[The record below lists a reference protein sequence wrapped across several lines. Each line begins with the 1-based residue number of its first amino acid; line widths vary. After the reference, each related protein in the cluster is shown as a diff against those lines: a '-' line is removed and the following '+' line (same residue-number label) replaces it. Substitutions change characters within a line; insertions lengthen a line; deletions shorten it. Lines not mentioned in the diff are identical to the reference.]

1 MNLNYVGI
9 ILILASKVMKNI
21 LHIEFNH
28 IPEDRQKFISV
39 VATQEMT
46 DWLEEKGLSQKE
58 RVLTRFFIT
67 SCMLE
72 VLLDD
77 LPQLWEHLR
86 ELTKEEEEHGI

>member
-1 MNLNYVGI
+1 MNYVGI
-9 ILILASKVMKNI
+9 ILSLASQVMENI

-28 IPEDRQKFISV
+28 IPEDRQKVIST

-67 SCMLE
+67 ACMLK

-77 LPQLWEHLR
+77 LPQLWAHLR
-86 ELTKEEEEHGI
+86 ELTKED